1 MNTILSYWPSL
12 ALLCLSAP
20 FYAYCALHDEGKLH
34 GFGPDEG
41 FFGFNQY
48 RRKYK
53 SVPREIGGWV
63 VAGQTSAIK
72 APDTWYYRFFKLK
85 YKEKFPFSATFL
97 AFLTDGYHLFQ
108 LIWKALVIDSMA
120 ILTPW
125 PWTVFL
131 SGFSAFTFV
140 FALFYKLL
148 SR

>member
-1 MNTILSYWPSL
+1 MNHILQFWPSL
-12 ALLCLSAP
+12 LLLALSAP
-20 FYAYCALHDEGKLH
+20 LYSYTALHDQGKLK

-53 SVPREIGGWV
+53 NGDLLTPRE
-63 VAGQTSAIK
+63 K
-72 APDTWYYRFFKLK
+72 NWYYRFFKLK
-85 YKEKFPFSATFL
+85 YHEAYPLSATIL
-97 AFLTDGYHLFQ
+97 AWTTDGYHLFQ
-108 LIWKALVIDSMA
+108 LVWKALIIDSMA

>member
-1 MNTILSYWPSL
+1 MVAQLLHILATYWPSL

-20 FYAYCALHDEGKLH
+20 FYAYCALHDEGKLK
-34 GFGPDEG
+34 GWGPDEG
-41 FFGFNQY
+41 FFGNNQY

-53 SVPREIGGWV
+53 KTYPRL
-63 VAGQTSAIK
+63 
-72 APDTWYYRFFKLK
+72 APNTWYYRFFKLP
-85 YKEKFPFSATFL
+85 YKETYPLSATIL
-97 AFLTDGYHLFQ
+97 AWTTDGYHLFQ
-108 LIWKALVIDSMA
+108 LVWKALIIDSMA

>member
-1 MNTILSYWPSL
+1 MNAIISYWPSL

-20 FYAYCALHDEGKLH
+20 FYAYCALHDEGKLKGWGH
-34 GFGPDEG
+34 ETG

-48 RRKYK
+48 LRKYARVYK
-53 SVPREIGGWV
+53 TRPN
-63 VAGQTSAIK
+63 
-72 APDTWYYRFFKLK
+72 TWYYRFFKVK
-85 YKEKFPFSATFL
+85 YKEAYPLSATIL
-97 AFLTDGYHLFQ
+97 AWTTDGYHLFQ
-108 LIWKALVIDSMA
+108 LIWKAIVIDSMA